1 MTGGLV
7 GLLLAAGT
15 CAVTV
20 IPASPASADAVRD
33 QEMWVLDMV
42 HAPAAWPITQGQH
55 VIVAVIDSGV
65 FPSVSDL
72 AGSVIKGP
80 DLSGVT
86 TPQSDTSWGVH
97 GTWMASLIAG
107 HGHGDGSSGI
117 EGVAPASHVLS
128 IRVVTG
134 LVRREFGQIV
144 VHEAMHAWLVQHRFP
159 SLPEPLCEGLCQ
171 AMSYRY
177 IRRHMAEPRARLMAR
192 HIRESPDP
200 VYGGGFRAVRAS
212 ALEHGFENVID
223 HVRRT
228 GRLP

>member
-1 MTGGLV
+1 MDFGKASTDAQRCSHCGGHLGMSWHISALGESFCTRHAELPSCRFCGAPSRPEDGDLCPPCSSEAIRSRRDSNREMPGIRDDMHAIGIRLTVPVRIELTEAWRLERELGLDHV
-7 GLLLAAGT
+7 GGAT
-15 CAVTV
+15 
-20 IPASPASADAVRD
+20 
-33 QEMWVLDMV
+33 V
-42 HAPAAWPITQGQH
+42 HADDQ
-55 VIVAVIDSGV
+55 
-65 FPSVSDL
+65 
-72 AGSVIKGP
+72 
-80 DLSGVT
+80 
-86 TPQSDTSWGVH
+86 
-97 GTWMASLIAG
+97 
-107 HGHGDGSSGI
+107 
-117 EGVAPASHVLS
+117 VLS

>member
-1 MTGGLV
+1 MLGHAVRARMAGGLV

-65 FPSVSDL
+65 SPTVSDL

-80 DLSGVT
+80 NLSGVT

-128 IRVVTG
+128 IRVVTDRG
-134 LVRREFGQIV
+134 DPNFGKYE
-144 VHEAMHAWLVQHRFP
+144 HESNAEVQHALARAITIAAKRGASVISMSLGYGVP
-159 SLPEPLCEGLCQ
+159 SRPVRLTGPARGW
-171 AMSYRY
+171 MS
-177 IRRHMAEPRARLMAR
+177 
-192 HIRESPDP
+192 
-200 VYGGGFRAVRAS
+200 
-212 ALEHGFENVID
+212 
-223 HVRRT
+223 
-228 GRLP
+228 